1 LADGKPAEF
10 SNIAVE
16 NFPSLAGFNSSTK
29 LFMKRSLFTVVSG
42 IALSS
47 FSLSSC
53 DTPTGAGAGYGA
65 AAGAIIGGAA
75 TGHVRGAAIGAAA
88 GAATGALI
96 GHSIQEDRARA
107 YGPVPPGGWPLARY
121 TNTPGV
127 FRSPYTGRRYDLSDV
142 PPGGLTRDID
152 TGQLFRRPYRGYY

>member
-1 LADGKPAEF
+1 
-10 SNIAVE
+10 
-16 NFPSLAGFNSSTK
+16 
-29 LFMKRSLFTVVSG
+29 MKRNSLVVTSV
-42 IALSS
+42 ITLSS
-47 FSLSSC
+47 VVLSSC
-53 DTPTGAGAGYGA
+53 DTPTGTGAGYGA

-75 TGHVRGAAIGAAA
+75 TGRVRGAAIGAAA

-107 YGPVPPGGWPLARY
+107 YGPMPPGGWPLARY

-127 FRSPYTGRRYDLSDV
+127 FRSPYTGRRYDLSGV

-152 TGQLFRRPYRGYY
+152 TGQLFRRPYRGFYAPRG

>member
-1 LADGKPAEF
+1 MQP
-10 SNIAVE
+10 
-16 NFPSLAGFNSSTK
+16 NF
-29 LFMKRSLFTVVSG
+29 FTVISG

-47 FSLSSC
+47 FILSSC

-75 TGHVRGAAIGAAA
+75 TGNVRAA
-88 GAATGALI
+88 GALI
-96 GHSIQEDRARA
+96 GHSIQEERARA

-121 TNTPGV
+121 TDTPGV
-127 FRSPYTGRRYDLSDV
+127 FRSPYTGRRYDLRGV

-152 TGQLFRRPYRGYY
+152 TGQLFRRPYGGYY